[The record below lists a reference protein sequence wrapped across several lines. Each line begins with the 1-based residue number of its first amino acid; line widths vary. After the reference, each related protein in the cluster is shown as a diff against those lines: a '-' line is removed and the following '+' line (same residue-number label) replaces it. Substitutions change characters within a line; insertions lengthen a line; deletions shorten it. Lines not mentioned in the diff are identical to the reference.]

1 MAKAVVRGSLLSVG
15 LAGALCALAAQA
27 AGDSHVVPGSRAA
40 TLKHC
45 VAPTP
50 FMRRNHMELI
60 LHQRDITVH
69 TGVRST
75 KYSIEDCV
83 ACHVS
88 YTAENKSIPINGEGQ
103 FCDTCHEY
111 AAVHLD
117 CFECHATVPVPALK
131 NGVAGDPHSGLVRD
145 ALSGSVA
152 LSGSALHPEVSVE
165 GNRP

>member
-1 MAKAVVRGSLLSVG
+1 MANAVVRGSLLSVG
-15 LAGALCALAAQA
+15 LAGALCALGVQA

-50 FMRRNHMELI
+50 FMRRKHMELI

-75 KYSIEDCV
+75 KYSIDDCV

-88 YTAENKSIPINGEGQ
+88 YTAEHKPIPIDGEGQ

-117 CFECHATVPVPALK
+117 CFECHATVPVPAPK
-131 NGVAGDPHSGLVRD
+131 NGVAGDPHSAPARK

-152 LSGSALHPEVSVE
+152 RTGSALHPEVPGE
-165 GNRP
+165 GKRP